1 MYVHVFFF
9 VSWFSASHGQPNW
22 SSKFHSFLQY
32 LEDLDIMLKHVDT
45 YLRDFNIMLNHTWE
59 AASMFESAMPPGSSW
74 SGEDCQH
81 RSWKLYALRCQWQVL
96 YASYTGVAPGP
107 PKNNNG
113 IPTLRLQ
120 TVYSHNP
127 TQCLQVMLS
136 KCAVS
141 ILHVCCLF
149 MFVLSWVTIY
159 IYICI
164 CVCVCVWDVAIY
176 GPMWLNMAQF
186 WHSHGSTSTWLMH
199 FITLLWAPRVRRWL
213 NQDPNELFKL
223 SNHALS
229 KFRVRLFRQVS
240 AAAWALMATCCW
252 FCFFSAWF
260 F

>member
-1 MYVHVFFF
+1 MFSF

-22 SSKFHSFLQY
+22 SSKFHGFPR

-59 AASMFESAMPPGSSW
+59 AASMFQSAMPPGSSW

-107 PKNNNG
+107 QKNNNG
-113 IPTLRLQ
+113 IPTFRLQ

-127 TQCLQVMLS
+127 MQCLQVMLS

-149 MFVLSWVTIY
+149 IFVLS
-159 IYICI
+159 CM
-164 CVCVCVWDVAIY
+164 CVCDMWPYMGLCGSI
-176 GPMWLNMAQF
+176 WLNLGAAMAVP
-186 WHSHGSTSTWLMH
+186 
-199 FITLLWAPRVRRWL
+199 AR
-213 NQDPNELFKL
+213 D
-223 SNHALS
+223 
-229 KFRVRLFRQVS
+229 
-240 AAAWALMATCCW
+240 
-252 FCFFSAWF
+252 
-260 F
+260 